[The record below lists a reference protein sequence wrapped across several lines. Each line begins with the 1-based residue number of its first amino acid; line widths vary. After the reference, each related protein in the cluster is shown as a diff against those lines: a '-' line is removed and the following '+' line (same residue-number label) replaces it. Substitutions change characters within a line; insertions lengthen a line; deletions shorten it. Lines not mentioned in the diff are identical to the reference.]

1 MTGTTTIRLT
11 QSGKRALER
20 VRANLQRF
28 SDHKVTQQE
37 AAEVAFKTAA
47 RELSSARNDE
57 WKPTQAQKDF
67 MLSFVGIASDPDLQS
82 SQIDDELYG
91 RRE

>member
-20 VRANLQRF
+20 LRANLQRS

-47 RELSSARNDE
+47 RELAAAKPDE

-67 MLSFVGIASDPDLQS
+67 MMSFVGIVSDPDVQS
-82 SQIDDELYG
+82 SRLDDELYG
-91 RRE
+91 PRE